1 MTSNHWDS
9 RNPSG
14 FYTLLEDEMF
24 GKGKTN
30 AGPAH
35 RMSNT
40 TKIIRR
46 YGTLW
51 ENFHGQKVRMYL
63 YEPLE
68 NNDKAHKLVELEI
81 KIKEQLLDLSSLSHP
96 KLQHNFA
103 EDNGVIRD
111 QLILWANSE
120 LFSINETI
128 KCDKVI
134 KIVHFEPDSKTAYDF
149 HVRIN

>member
-9 RNPSG
+9 RNTSG

-46 YGTLW
+46 YGTYW
-51 ENFHGQKVRMYL
+51 ENFQNKNVRMYL
-63 YEPLE
+63 YEPIEGNSGLR
-68 NNDKAHKLVELEI
+68 KLTEI
-81 KIKEQLLDLSSLSHP
+81 EAAIKEQLEDLSAFSAP

-111 QLILWANSE
+111 QLILWEAVE
-120 LFSINETI
+120 LFKISDHII
-128 KCDKVI
+128 CDKII
-134 KIVHFEPDSKTAYDF
+134 KMVHFRSDRKTDFDF
-149 HVRIN
+149 HVRIK